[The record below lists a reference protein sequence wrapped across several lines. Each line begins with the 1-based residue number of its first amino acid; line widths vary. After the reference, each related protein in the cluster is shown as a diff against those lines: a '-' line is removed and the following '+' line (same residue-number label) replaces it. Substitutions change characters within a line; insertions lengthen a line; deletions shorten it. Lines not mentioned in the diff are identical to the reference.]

1 MSPINIHRVAL
12 TGSYVGTMQLG
23 QHAPASHVIA
33 HVSDTHFGAGTA
45 TVYAGTDPSRHLEG
59 VMSRLS
65 IVRPDAIVFTGDIAD
80 LGEPEA
86 YDAVA
91 SIVVDAAADM
101 GAELIWVMGNHDA
114 RVPFARTLL
123 GRETDP
129 DAPLD
134 QVFDIDGLRI
144 IALDT
149 TIPGYHDGE
158 LTPTQLGWLRE
169 QLAAPAPHG
178 TVLAMHHPPIATHLQ
193 LMTII
198 ELADQHLLAEAI
210 VGSDVRTILA
220 GHYHYSAHSSIGSVP
235 VSVAASSCYIIDP
248 AADPRGMRG
257 FDGSQSFDLVH
268 FFEDRVVHST
278 VPVAPGRMVIDYP
291 LEALDHVAALSPADR
306 RENFAR
312 ASVDIDSMVLVDGD
326 TLEE

>member
-1 MSPINIHRVAL
+1 
-12 TGSYVGTMQLG
+12 MQLG

-33 HVSDTHFGAGTA
+33 HVSDTHFGPANT
-45 TVYAGTDPSRHLEG
+45 TVYARTDPAEYLQR
-59 VMSRLS
+59 VMSRLAV
-65 IVRPDAIVFTGDIAD
+65 VRPDAIVFTGDIAD

-91 SIVVDAAADM
+91 SIVVNAAADL

-114 RVPFARTLL
+114 REPFARTLL

-129 DAPLD
+129 DTPLD
-134 QVFDIDGLRI
+134 QVHDINGLRI

-158 LTPTQLGWLRE
+158 LTSAQLEWLRSL
-169 QLAAPAPHG
+169 LATPAPHG

-210 VGSDVRTILA
+210 DGSDVRTILA
-220 GHYHYSAHSSIGSVP
+220 GHYHYSAHSTLGPVP
-235 VSVAASSCYIIDP
+235 VSVAASSCYVIDP

-257 FDGSQSFDLVH
+257 YDGAQSFDLVH
-268 FFEDRVVHST
+268 VFDDRVVHST
-278 VPVAPGRMVIDYP
+278 VPIEPGRMVVDYP
-291 LEALDHVAALSPADR
+291 LEALDHVASMPPADR
-306 RENFAR
+306 RENFAK

-326 TLEE
+326 TLVE